1 MKSFFRGLLN
11 DALEPISAEVSRLSA
26 EFDRRDAVPP
36 GQWEE
41 RVEDLLD
48 RWIPPSRTSAAVAEK
63 KERISPVSLFA
74 PGAVQAQKVRKPFD
88 AVAFFSDKDPSPS
101 HSNSSDVSGS
111 SDASSRHSAAQR
123 VGSAC
128 RKKRSLKQ
136 SKKVDLTACPKFAG
150 KKEIVDFTSQWGE
163 FSNVHLQRKH
173 FRSTEEWRSNIIVAL
188 NKAGSDAQ
196 AFRRDVRKWRRKRVN
211 PEDIVEKMKQ
221 EYSLTL
227 LAMQLAVQE
236 RVQVFPWLLDHRD
249 RNGRVVIPSGV
260 VLSFAKID
268 QRLEDLLLDSDDAEW
283 EIADPAKVIMIVN
296 ALMDDQ
302 CMKLVNSLR
311 SKLPGLGGPLD
322 LKQIDYA
329 TLKKEFEWF
338 ASFDRDAEIKARQR
352 QSGGRE
358 RAFRGQQRR
367 GRGSG
372 GFRNQGNRQNGQR
385 SSQQSP
391 PQQQQQP

>member
-11 DALEPISAEVSRLSA
+11 DALEPISTEVSRLSA

-36 GQWEE
+36 GQQEE
-41 RVEDLLD
+41 RVEDSLN
-48 RWIPPSRTSAAVAEK
+48 RWIPSSRTSAAVAEK

-101 HSNSSDVSGS
+101 HSNSSD
-111 SDASSRHSAAQR
+111 
-123 VGSAC
+123 
-128 RKKRSLKQ
+128 
-136 SKKVDLTACPKFAG
+136 
-150 KKEIVDFTSQWGE
+150 
-163 FSNVHLQRKH
+163 RKH

-188 NKAGSDAQ
+188 NKAGSDAR
-196 AFRRDVRKWRRKRVN
+196 AFRRDVRRWRRKRVN
-211 PEDIVEKMKQ
+211 PEDIVKKMKQ
-221 EYSLTL
+221 EYSSTL
-227 LAMQLAVQE
+227 LGMQLAVQE

-268 QRLEDLLLDSDDAEW
+268 QRLKDLLLDFDDAEW
-283 EIADPAKVIMIVN
+283 EIADPAKVTMIVN
-296 ALMDDQ
+296 ALTDNQ
-302 CMKLVNSLR
+302 RMKLVNSLR
-311 SKLPGLGGPLD
+311 SKLPGLGGQLD
-322 LKQIDYA
+322 LRQIDYA
-329 TLKKEFEWF
+329 TLKKELEWF

-367 GRGSG
+367 GRESG
-372 GFRNQGNRQNGQR
+372 GFRNQRNRQNGQR

-391 PQQQQQP
+391 LQQQQQPWGLKRCWWCQDMSHFEKNCVRKRAGQPRIEPRPWVPPPPSQDPNRSQQQQSSSSSSGGQGGR